1 METLIIL
8 WENQPVLYNVSNPQY
23 PVKEARRNAIMK
35 IIDEIK
41 ERDIFPSPS
50 FDGVLRKINA
60 LRTYFVAEKNKMEQS
75 KTNGARSSDIYKSRW
90 QFYESLLFLADFVT
104 PHNTQS
110 NLERCQHSNSER
122 KTQIEA
128 VPNKDKLS
136 KSDGTNQNCQA
147 DLLIKSGVEVLKAL
161 KHKQNQSDQRRS
173 QDFKFG
179 DLIGSKLKQI
189 PPGPIKDMLKIDIRK
204 LIYQTKYSNLQIAS
218 STQINQNFKMVRSFD
233 SCDVTR

>member
-23 PVKEARRNAIMK
+23 RVKETRRNAIMK

-41 ERDIFPSPS
+41 ERDFFPSPS
-50 FDGVLRKINA
+50 FDDVLRKINA

-75 KTNGARSSDIYKSRW
+75 KTNGAGSSDIYKSRW

-110 NLERCQHSNSER
+110 NLERCQQSNSER
-122 KTQIEA
+122 KTQIKA
-128 VPNKDKLS
+128 VPYKNKLS

-147 DLLIKSGVEVLKAL
+147 DLLIESGVEVLNAL

-173 QDFKFG
+173 QYF
-179 DLIGSKLKQI
+179 
-189 PPGPIKDMLKIDIRK
+189 
-204 LIYQTKYSNLQIAS
+204 
-218 STQINQNFKMVRSFD
+218 
-233 SCDVTR
+233 